1 MFLCT
6 SILSR
11 DIYGLIE
18 AQRQTDMKSFC
29 AAEISNQ
36 TMASLYARVER
47 LIGGGEGGGYAR
59 RAKRRRRAYFGF
71 LSKIPRRGHVNC
83 ITIKRPRFPRN
94 KIWRWRRGPKGHDEA
109 AGRLG
114 SRAAGLVVVEEPIR
128 YRERE
133 SWLLSHINRPIA
145 DWPPSSSSLLLL
157 LFLRS
162 IKIRRKF
169 FFCFVFYYAHSK
181 VVRWDNT
188 GDSLYGKQS
197 SNVSATLSSPKT
209 FNKQGGLGTCNRA
222 I

>member
-1 MFLCT
+1 MRRRYRT
-6 SILSR
+6 KRWRVNTRELS
-11 DIYGLIE
+11 GWL
-18 AQRQTDMKSFC
+18 
-29 AAEISNQ
+29 
-36 TMASLYARVER
+36 
-47 LIGGGEGGGYAR
+47 GGGGGGGYAR

-94 KIWRWRRGPKGHDEA
+94 KIWRWRLGPKGHDEA

-133 SWLLSHINRPIA
+133 SWLLPHSGRPIA

-157 LFLRS
+157 LLLFLRS

-169 FFCFVFYYAHSK
+169 LFFFFFFTMLIAKLLSCWITWVIPCMANSPAMSPPRCRLLKHSINK
-181 VVRWDNT
+181 A
-188 GDSLYGKQS
+188 DSGHATELFS
-197 SNVSATLSSPKT
+197 SRSPCLLT
-209 FNKQGGLGTCNRA
+209 QHGQG
-222 I
+222 

>member
-133 SWLLSHINRPIA
+133 SWLLPHSGRPIA
-145 DWPPSSSSLLLL
+145 DWPPSSSSLLLF

-169 FFCFVFYYAHSK
+169 LFFFVFYYAHSK

-188 GDSLYGKQS
+188 GDSLYGKQP
-197 SNVSATLSSPKT
+197 SNVSAALSSPKT